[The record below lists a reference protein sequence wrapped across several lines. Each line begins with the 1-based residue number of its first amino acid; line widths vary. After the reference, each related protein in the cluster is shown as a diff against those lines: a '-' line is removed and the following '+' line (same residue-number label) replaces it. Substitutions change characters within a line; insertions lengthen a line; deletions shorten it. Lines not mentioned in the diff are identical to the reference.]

1 LPRAAGAPK
10 AHIAVGR
17 IAKIGYNSILAR
29 KGNLAQIEGGVNM
42 CKSWLVKKI
51 VIAAVILAATVSS
64 AGAQIFKPR
73 DSSKASGGEAGPVK
87 LSGEFTVAP
96 GSTAGQLSVTAKI
109 DPGWHIYSITQAPDG
124 PTITQIKPDPSAQ
137 YRLSGP
143 FKSVEAPDKAKEPDA
158 FGDLVLETHQGQVTW
173 RAPIE
178 LAAGVDPA
186 TLQITGA
193 VFAQACQATNCRMPQ
208 DYKFVATFQTGHVFY
223 QTSAGYSAESRAVI
237 VAPATGATAQPTT
250 PMEMENALAPF
261 DFRAL
266 AVQLGLAFL
275 GGLILNVMPCVL
287 PVISLKLLSFM
298 EQAHESRGRV
308 FALNLWYCLGLMSVF
323 MVLAVLA
330 VTANLAWGEQ
340 FTLPWFKVAMTGL
353 VFVMALSFLGVWEIP
368 IPGFVGSGR
377 SGQLQAKEGASGA
390 FFKGAFTT
398 VLATPC
404 SGPFLGSVFF
414 YLLTQPPAVTYCVFA
429 AMGFGMASPYLVI
442 GMFPGCLRFLPRPG
456 AWMETVQQVMAF
468 LLLGTVVFLF
478 SQLNAYY
485 FIPTLTLLIGLWFA
499 AWLIGRTPLTVGPQ
513 GRAVAWGASIVVAT
527 AVGVFAFTVLL
538 HEPIIAWKPF
548 SASAL
553 QTARSEGKT
562 VMVDFSANW
571 CLTCKRNLRFA
582 VDTNAVEKVVKR
594 NRVVPMLA
602 DWTDRSDT
610 IKKSLN
616 ELGCNSIP
624 VLAIWPPDGPQ
635 SRPIIL
641 RDWLNESDVIGALDK
656 AGPSK

>member
-1 LPRAAGAPK
+1 
-10 AHIAVGR
+10 
-17 IAKIGYNSILAR
+17 
-29 KGNLAQIEGGVNM
+29 
-42 CKSWLVKKI
+42 
-51 VIAAVILAATVSS
+51 
-64 AGAQIFKPR
+64 
-73 DSSKASGGEAGPVK
+73 
-87 LSGEFTVAP
+87 
-96 GSTAGQLSVTAKI
+96 
-109 DPGWHIYSITQAPDG
+109 
-124 PTITQIKPDPSAQ
+124 
-137 YRLSGP
+137 
-143 FKSVEAPDKAKEPDA
+143 
-158 FGDLVLETHQGQVTW
+158 
-173 RAPIE
+173 
-178 LAAGVDPA
+178 
-186 TLQITGA
+186 
-193 VFAQACQATNCRMPQ
+193 
-208 DYKFVATFQTGHVFY
+208 
-223 QTSAGYSAESRAVI
+223 
-237 VAPATGATAQPTT
+237 
-250 PMEMENALAPF
+250 
-261 DFRAL
+261 
-266 AVQLGLAFL
+266 
-275 GGLILNVMPCVL
+275 
-287 PVISLKLLSFM
+287 
-298 EQAHESRGRV
+298 
-308 FALNLWYCLGLMSVF
+308 MSVF